1 MKYQELYAEV
11 GKLLYAVADIDH
23 KVSIAE
29 KKRLIELIHERLL
42 QHVDKSDEYGTSV
55 AFYPEFQFSFLEAE
69 IADAE
74 TAFNDFLDY
83 LEEHHTGIDLAMRTI
98 CLELAK
104 EIAEASYGINKE
116 EQALLDELKRR
127 INRLELMEFRENN
140 GG

>member
-1 MKYQELYAEV
+1 MKYEELYAEL
-11 GKLLYAVADIDH
+11 GKLLYAVADIDR

-29 KKRLIELIHERLL
+29 KKRLIELIHERLIP
-42 QHVDKSDEYGTSV
+42 HVDKSDEYGTSV
-55 AFYPEFQFSFLEAE
+55 AFYPEFQFSYLEGE

-83 LEEHHTGIDLAMRTI
+83 LEEHHTGIDLAMRNT
-98 CLELAK
+98 CLELAR

-127 INRLELMEFRENN
+127 FNRLELMEFKENN